1 MIKFVA
7 SDRIPYKTYDYV
19 FTEVSE
25 FEEINKYLKQKLNG
39 EWVIVFLRPDLVEI
53 KKLMDVKTDL
63 DITVVTSQSN
73 IDELHI
79 SGYES
84 QTRYEKFIQIV
95 GKSKVQFE
103 QKALYELY
111 RRIAGNFEKLETY
124 LEEMEKVEN
133 KVFTKRDVQSYV
145 PDDSSVYASDVLRAF
160 LMNKW
165 NKWSLL
171 MKFKNS
177 LGNKYAY
184 YALRKSAF
192 ALVKDKEALLTGNK
206 CKYFFTEEIN
216 GYRLA
221 KMIEL
226 ILEQSP
232 DSFDLIFINYERGIS
247 NDSLFKRETFSSR

>member
-63 DITVVTSQSN
+63 DVTVVTSQSN

-111 RRIAGNFEKLETY
+111 RRIAGNFERLESY
-124 LEEMEKVEN
+124 LEEMEKVGD
-133 KVFTKRDVQSYV
+133 KTFTKRDVQSYV

-160 LMNKW
+160 LMN
-165 NKWSLL
+165 
-171 MKFKNS
+171 FKSS
-177 LGNKYAY
+177 LGSKYAY

-232 DSFDLIFINYERGIS
+232 DSFDLIFINYERSIS
-247 NDSLFKRETFSSR
+247 DDSLFKRETFSSR

>member
-63 DITVVTSQSN
+63 DVTVVTSQSN

-95 GKSKVQFE
+95 GKSKEKFVL
-103 QKALYELY
+103 KA
-111 RRIAGNFEKLETY
+111 
-124 LEEMEKVEN
+124 
-133 KVFTKRDVQSYV
+133 
-145 PDDSSVYASDVLRAF
+145 
-160 LMNKW
+160 
-165 NKWSLL
+165 
-171 MKFKNS
+171 
-177 LGNKYAY
+177 
-184 YALRKSAF
+184 
-192 ALVKDKEALLTGNK
+192 
-206 CKYFFTEEIN
+206 
-216 GYRLA
+216 
-221 KMIEL
+221 
-226 ILEQSP
+226 
-232 DSFDLIFINYERGIS
+232 
-247 NDSLFKRETFSSR
+247 